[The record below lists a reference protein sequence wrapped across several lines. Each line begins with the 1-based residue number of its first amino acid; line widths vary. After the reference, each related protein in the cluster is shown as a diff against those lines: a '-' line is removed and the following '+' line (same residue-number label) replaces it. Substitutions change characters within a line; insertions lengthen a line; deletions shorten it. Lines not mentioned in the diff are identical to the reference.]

1 MSAIENLLKIILATK
16 AQENNSG
23 KRCPKCQEKEGD
35 LVVLPTRLS
44 ITGYLGKNKQLKNG
58 AEAKVE
64 LPSLPDFAKKMVSD
78 IPIEH
83 SKYCL
88 QMLRQGY
95 LYILVDFKN
104 GQKQWRI
111 FSSSPE
117 GCLTEYSDNNTI
129 PNIPPKYTCNIA
141 TDGADASYISFKNS
155 KDIEKI
161 YFVFSP
167 NKISNARLEIY
178 QDTPEFVL
186 SGMTP
191 DQIRNGQTALK
202 TQDILTNILEISTA
216 LDIAEQQAFLKSKP
230 LYDFKT
236 GERDKANSQLQVI
249 EYIYTNRTTYYDKD
263 IMRTYMRYLSL
274 YNKLKKRQGVAIVVN
289 DAIGITQSLN
299 NRCHQAI
306 EKRMK
311 PWMES
316 NDSEGISNEH
326 RLIVHRQL
334 LGFKQSFH
342 NHRIRQLI
350 KHNKQWEK
358 VSDWGNDKITIPSI
372 RDISNN
378 KRREIFQEAEEAFIK
393 QQTEELSEKEFQK
406 FYWDRLSQD
415 KLKNFEQEFNKRS
428 QAAEQLAEKRADDYL
443 KWLKS
448 HQLISA
454 LDLYDDT
461 IPLDGIMFQL
471 QMSVCLCGASGYSK
485 VRKVLDEWWHEPQV
499 TPTNLCMRTYLFNNK
514 ALIADINEYLDIQQS
529 IIISNNQDQTSTNP
543 KVDKAINILIK
554 VMKHI
559 NRVNKSIEAL
569 AASGLPIAILSVSFS
584 DLVRSFLMTATKNFD
599 QSLQNRLGN
608 LLLIRIEKSAQKM
621 YKAGL
626 NINGFS
632 FVVED
637 KEKIPQHIEEIKGE
651 ARKNF
656 YSKDLTNTYIAV
668 IVFALSAY
676 ESIKKVISG
685 KFKDPREIAQLSAS
699 IMGSVAAAF
708 QICNSVI
715 RNFVGKENEI
725 TSTVT
730 YVWFGRLFLWASSLI
745 MIAGGISAVL
755 DFVSGYESR
764 KKNQTLIEISYYT
777 RALATLSLSISQF
790 VAALGTLV
798 PWLDNLIKTSIK
810 RTIWV
815 KMAEI
820 GLVIGRFVINKG
832 LDVLLPVINFY
843 ASMIIIVVSVC
854 LIIFDDNAMQKWFD
868 RCCFSKDLERKKFKD
883 LDEELT
889 EWHQALQE
897 TF

>member
-78 IPIEH
+78 ISIEH
-83 SKYCL
+83 SKYCI

-289 DAIGITQSLN
+289 DAIGIIQSLN
-299 NRCHQAI
+299 NRYHQAL

-326 RLIVHRQL
+326 RLIVYRQL
-334 LGFKQSFH
+334 LGFKESFH
-342 NHRIRQLI
+342 NHRIRQII
-350 KHNKQWEK
+350 KHNKQWENVAK
-358 VSDWGNDKITIPSI
+358 WGRDKIIPVYTRDLSNSI
-372 RDISNN
+372 S
-378 KRREIFQEAEEAFIK
+378 REIFQGAEEALIK
-393 QQTEELSEKEFQK
+393 QQTEGLSQKEFQK

-415 KLKNFEQEFNKRS
+415 NFKRFEQEFNERS
-428 QAAEQLAEKRADDYL
+428 QSAEQLAELRIDDYI

-454 LDLYDDT
+454 LDLYDDS

-471 QMSVCLCGASGYSK
+471 QMGVCLCGASGSSK
-485 VRKVLDEWWHEPQV
+485 VRKVLDEWWLEPQV

-514 ALIADINEYLDIQQS
+514 ALIADINEYLDIQQNIAINES
-529 IIISNNQDQTSTNP
+529 ADNNSNQPN
-543 KVDKAINILIK
+543 VDKAINLLNK
-554 VMKHI
+554 LTKHV
-559 NRVNKSIEAL
+559 NRTGSIVNQIADR
-569 AASGLPIAILSVSFS
+569 GFPIALLSVAFA
-584 DLVRSFLMTATKNFD
+584 DLVRSFLRVTTQKFN
-599 QSLQNRLGN
+599 QTIQNRLGN
-608 LLLIRIEKSAQKM
+608 LIFAKIRDKALEM
-621 YKAGL
+621 YESGY
-626 NINGFS
+626 NINGHS
-632 FVVED
+632 FEVSPKKGVPQITRFAR
-637 KEKIPQHIEEIKGE
+637 EKFNH
-651 ARKNF
+651 
-656 YSKDLTNTYIAV
+656 SDLVNTKIAMM
-668 IVFALSAY
+668 VFAFSSY
-676 ESIKKVISG
+676 ETLKKLIHG
-685 KFKDPREIAQLSAS
+685 KWNDSRELAELTAS
-699 IMGSVAAAF
+699 LMASAAAGT
-708 QICNSVI
+708 QILTSAIKSCIENSP
-715 RNFVGKENEI
+715 
-725 TSTVT
+725 TSKTATVT
-730 YVWFGRLFLWASSLI
+730 YNAFGRLFLWSASFAL
-745 MIAGGISAVL
+745 MAGGVSAVL
-755 DFVSGYESR
+755 DFCDGT
-764 KKNQTLIEISYYT
+764 KKLKGNSPIIGIAYYV
-777 RALATLSLSISQF
+777 RGLATFSLSISQF
-790 VAALGTLV
+790 AVALGALV
-798 PWLDNLIKTSIK
+798 PWFDNIITTSIE
-810 RTIWV
+810 RTFWV
-815 KMAEI
+815 NVAEVGI
-820 GLVIGRFVINKG
+820 VIGRFAIGRSAAVW
-832 LDVLLPVINFY
+832 LAAINFY

-854 LIIFDDNAMQKWFD
+854 LIIFDDDAMQKWFD
-868 RCCFSKDLERKKFKD
+868 RCCFSKDPERKKFKD
-883 LDEELT
+883 LGEELT

>member
-299 NRCHQAI
+299 NRYHQAF
-306 EKRMK
+306 EKKMK

-334 LGFKQSFH
+334 LGFKESFH
-342 NHRIRQLI
+342 NHRIRQII
-350 KHNKQWEK
+350 KHNKQWENVAK
-358 VSDWGNDKITIPSI
+358 WGRDKIIPVYT
-372 RDISNN
+372 RDLSNS
-378 KRREIFQEAEEAFIK
+378 KSREIFQGAEEALIK
-393 QQTEELSEKEFQK
+393 QQTEELSQKEFQK

-415 KLKNFEQEFNKRS
+415 KFKRFEQEFNERS
-428 QAAEQLAEKRADDYL
+428 QSAEQLAELRIDDYI

-448 HQLISA
+448 HQLVSA

-471 QMSVCLCGASGYSK
+471 QMGVCLCGASGSSK
-485 VRKVLDEWWHEPQV
+485 VRKVLDEWWLEPQV

-514 ALIADINEYLDIQQS
+514 ALIADINEYLDIQQNIAINES
-529 IIISNNQDQTSTNP
+529 ADNNSNQPN
-543 KVDKAINILIK
+543 VDKAINLLNK
-554 VMKHI
+554 LTKHV
-559 NRVNKSIEAL
+559 NRTGSIVNQIADR
-569 AASGLPIAILSVSFS
+569 GFPIALLSVAFA
-584 DLVRSFLMTATKNFD
+584 DLVRSFLRVTTQKFN
-599 QSLQNRLGN
+599 QTIQNRLGN
-608 LLLIRIEKSAQKM
+608 LIFAKIRDKALEM
-621 YKAGL
+621 YESGY
-626 NINGFS
+626 NINGHS
-632 FVVED
+632 FEVSPKKGVPQITRFAR
-637 KEKIPQHIEEIKGE
+637 EKFNH
-651 ARKNF
+651 
-656 YSKDLTNTYIAV
+656 SDLVNTKIAMM
-668 IVFALSAY
+668 VFAFSSY
-676 ESIKKVISG
+676 ETIKKLIHG
-685 KFKDPREIAQLSAS
+685 KWNDSRELAELTAS
-699 IMGSVAAAF
+699 LMASAAAGT
-708 QICNSVI
+708 QILTSAIKSCIENSP
-715 RNFVGKENEI
+715 
-725 TSTVT
+725 TSKTATVT
-730 YVWFGRLFLWASSLI
+730 YNAFGRLFLWSASLAL
-745 MIAGGISAVL
+745 MAGGVSVVL
-755 DFVSGYESR
+755 DISEAIKVKNEKR
-764 KKNQTLIEISYYT
+764 KIILIAYSA
-777 RALATLSLSISQF
+777 RAIATSLLSISQF
-790 VAALGTLV
+790 VAALGPLV
-798 PWLDNLIKTSIK
+798 PWFDNIIMTSIE
-810 RTIWV
+810 RTFWV
-815 KMAEI
+815 NVAEVGI
-820 GLVIGRFVINKG
+820 VIGRFAIGRSAAVW
-832 LDVLLPVINFY
+832 LAAINFY

-854 LIIFDDNAMQKWFD
+854 LIIFDDDAMQKWFD
-868 RCCFSKDLERKKFKD
+868 RCCFSKDPERKKFKD
-883 LDEELT
+883 LGEELT